1 MVLSRFLS
9 HGWRHLLSIGS
20 GEGISGCVAAPFDPI
35 EYPEN
40 QRHTVRGSPGLLPG
54 RTLRCLTYRSTS
66 RAGLYIHNFVGSCY
80 SSPYRADL
88 SLTAFNAFGA
98 ARTEANGGC
107 QYVTVID
114 VARLL
119 FLDQELFPVPAY
131 IWLKHFN
138 VGDIPHKL
146 PVSLPHLRILVLEV
160 CFLELSSVLCVIN
173 SSPNLE
179 KIKIK
184 MYWDNDGKCL
194 KQSLNNLLDN
204 KDYTCLNVV
213 HLKELEIISFRD
225 RDLWM
230 EFVKLIMAKS
240 PVLNK
245 TRIELNKCVSVNEQ
259 LKMLQDFLYLP
270 LPRASSTGRFIIEH
284 P

>member
-1 MVLSRFLS
+1 MSKESFKELYARTKPIMLMIVLQTSYAINDLVVKAALNKGLNHFTFVVYRNAIAALFFGPFAFFLEKNLRPEMTVS
-9 HGWRHLLSIGS
+9 IFLKILLLGFIEPVNQNLFYAGMIFTTATFASSMCNILPAIAFVMAWIFREDHRDNSDDRWSYDNDFYERPYNSISMDKFSSSSSSIYGYHHDIGS

-119 FLDQELFPVPAY
+119 FLDQELFPVPA
-131 IWLKHFN
+131 
-138 VGDIPHKL
+138 
-146 PVSLPHLRILVLEV
+146 
-160 CFLELSSVLCVIN
+160 
-173 SSPNLE
+173 
-179 KIKIK
+179 
-184 MYWDNDGKCL
+184 
-194 KQSLNNLLDN
+194 
-204 KDYTCLNVV
+204 
-213 HLKELEIISFRD
+213 
-225 RDLWM
+225 
-230 EFVKLIMAKS
+230 
-240 PVLNK
+240 
-245 TRIELNKCVSVNEQ
+245 
-259 LKMLQDFLYLP
+259 
-270 LPRASSTGRFIIEH
+270 
-284 P
+284 